1 MAKQMHVGE
10 QVSELC
16 QEIRSAVESHWVF
29 TAISDYMDKP
39 QNIETR
45 DRFWFVYPVL
55 VNNAFDSM
63 VVSTFNLLDT
73 KDEVLTLNTVA
84 SALASAQADPDV
96 VKLLRQVH
104 EHHQALRKA
113 IFRVR
118 NNGVA
123 HLNSKKTSRVHLVE
137 AGLTEP
143 EVRSFMQDL
152 VLVSDA
158 IRSLCAWEVG
168 PPNRRV
174 EAEAAQLFHLAG
186 GMSQHLRSG
195 GTALP
200 LDKLHKRMP

>member
-29 TAISDYMDKP
+29 TAITGYMDKP
-39 QNIETR
+39 QNVETR

-55 VNNAFDSM
+55 VNNAFYSM
-63 VVSTFNLLDT
+63 VVSAFNLLDT
-73 KDEVLTLNTVA
+73 KADVLTLSTVA
-84 SALASAQADPDV
+84 STLERDDADPEV
-96 VKLLRQVH
+96 VKLLRDVYA
-104 EHHQALRKA
+104 HHQDLRKA

-168 PPNRRV
+168 PPNRQV

-195 GTALP
+195 GVALP
-200 LDKLHKRMP
+200 LDKLHTRMP